1 MSVSAVKCCMSYKVA
16 AAAYF
21 HHVEYAPN
29 ACIAGALRCGV
40 TFAEFVVVNVQDGH
54 TRLYPGKQNFKKK

>member
-1 MSVSAVKCCMSYKVA
+1 MLSNAGCHIVNA

-21 HHVEYAPN
+21 HHVKYAPN

-40 TFAEFVVVNVQDGH
+40 TFAEFVFINVQDGP
-54 TRLYPGKQNFKKK
+54 TGFYI

>member
-1 MSVSAVKCCMSYKVA
+1 MLSHAGCHIVNA

-21 HHVEYAPN
+21 HHVKYAPN

-40 TFAEFVVVNVQDGH
+40 TFAEFVFINVQDGP
-54 TRLYPGKQNFKKK
+54 TGLQIGV